1 MECCIVPEGQFMRK
15 QIPPAKVTDVL
26 SFAAKSPPE
35 RLNSI
40 REGLQTLAYG
50 QSEYVRVCIDFLLT
64 RETC

>member
-1 MECCIVPEGQFMRK
+1 MVCITSRILVCHRSGHTHP
-15 QIPPAKVTDVL
+15 
-26 SFAAKSPPE
+26 AAKSPPE

-50 QSEYVRVCIDFLLT
+50 QSEYVRVCMDFPLT